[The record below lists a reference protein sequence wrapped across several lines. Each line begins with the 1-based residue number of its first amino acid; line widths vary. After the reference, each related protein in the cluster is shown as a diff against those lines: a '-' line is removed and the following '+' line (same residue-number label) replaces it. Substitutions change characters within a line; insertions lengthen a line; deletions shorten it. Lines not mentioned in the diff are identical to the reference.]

1 MWMQALGAG
10 GVSVLGDAFPLD
22 WKHTFADANVNG
34 FFESSLWNGINS
46 STNPDPA
53 SGALIT
59 AEQSRDVAAK
69 VFLPGLARSHRE
81 YLDRVIVSLRDWR
94 AFEQSRLRADVIYGR
109 AADHNTVHQRV
120 WRWWHEVTV
129 GVTDIVRRGYPCR
142 VVDYD
147 AVLADPEG
155 QMRPILEW
163 LHVDVD
169 VDAALSVVQPSLRT
183 HAHSPTPDVPAV
195 WVDALDEV
203 QESLREGPL
212 TPALARRIAVL
223 NRVVLQA
230 KAHVPK
236 SGWRQ

>member
-10 GVSVLGDAFPLD
+10 GVAVLGDAFPLD
-22 WKHTFADANVNG
+22 WKRTFADANVNG

-53 SGALIT
+53 TGAQIT
-59 AEQSRDVAAK
+59 AEQMRDVAAK
-69 VFLPGLARSHRE
+69 VFLPGLVRSHRE

-94 AFEQSRLRADVIYGR
+94 SFEQSRLRADVIYGR
-109 AADHNTVHQRV
+109 APDHNTLHERA

-129 GVTDIVRRGYPCR
+129 GVTDVVRRGYPCR

-155 QMRPILEW
+155 QMRPIFDW

-169 VDAALSVVQPSLRT
+169 VDAALAAVQPALRT
-183 HAHSPTPDVPAV
+183 QADTPTPDVPQV
-195 WVDALDEV
+195 WVDAFDEV
-203 QESLREGPL
+203 QHCLREGPL
-212 TPALARRIAVL
+212 TPALVERMAVL
-223 NRVVLQA
+223 NKAVFDA
-230 KAHVPK
+230 KAHQPK
-236 SGWRQ
+236 SGWR